1 MCLAHGARGR
11 AVFWGRRVSN
21 GRLDDDC
28 RVRSINPQVVQ
39 VPDGRIGCLVMRM
52 GLAGC
57 VEFGA
62 QRILETYRLDVLNYH
77 LTLSPVR
84 DRKMGRT
91 SR

>member
-1 MCLAHGARGR
+1 MCLAHVHRGR
-11 AVFWGRRVSN
+11 AVLWRR
-21 GRLDDDC
+21 RIPDCRFDDDC

-39 VPDGRIGCLVMRM
+39 VPDGRVGCLVMRM

-62 QRILETYRLDVLNYH
+62 QRIIETYRLDVLNYH

-84 DRKMGRT
+84 DRKMRRT